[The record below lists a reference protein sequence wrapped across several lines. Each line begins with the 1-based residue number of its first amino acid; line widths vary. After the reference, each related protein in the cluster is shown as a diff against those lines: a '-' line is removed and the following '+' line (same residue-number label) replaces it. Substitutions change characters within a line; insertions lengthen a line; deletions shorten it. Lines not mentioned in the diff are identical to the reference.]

1 MWWPDARHVSAEAG
15 RGGACLGVLIW
26 AGPVASCETPKITI
40 CLTGDIFGNVLPSC
54 PGAVRNR
61 MKRFGEV
68 VHILVVTGILLTLT
82 LAAFV
87 WISSESRWRE
97 LDRAY
102 LSADHSA
109 RVFAEQVERTI
120 RSIDADLRFTAYE
133 LARDNSPDRLRS
145 LVHVGALSMDLLVQ
159 IAMVDAQGRT
169 LATHVGPDP
178 NRTDVSDRE
187 HIRVHLDR
195 KVSGLFV
202 GRPVLGRVSGRWAI
216 QLSRAVESADGTLV
230 GVLVASL
237 DPLYFERFWA
247 ANALGEGNFVKL
259 LGNDGF
265 PRTSSRNAERIFLSQ
280 KARPDVISRATG
292 PSGRLLF
299 NDSDGL
305 TRLAAYARLSAFPLV
320 VISGFPA
327 AAVEERIRAERA
339 IYLMVASSVCIMV
352 AMLGGWLSYL
362 AFRLRVQEEEA
373 LLARRRL
380 SDAVE
385 AIPEGFALFD
395 AQDRLVIV
403 NGAFRRIHS
412 RQGNFVKIGM
422 TFEDFCRLGV
432 RAGLWKVVG
441 DEEQWIQAKLA
452 RHRNPVGAF
461 EVELAHGAW
470 LRVSER
476 RTAEGGI
483 VGIRTDITDAKAREE
498 TLIQSRSAL
507 AAQAEEMRTLAD
519 AAMQADRAKSAF
531 LAAMSHEIRT
541 PLNALLGFT
550 RLLART
556 DLDEE
561 QRDFVKVVDQSA
573 SHLKGIVNDVL
584 EFSQLE
590 AGRVSIDNAPFDP
603 RELIDHLKSVL
614 GVLIGGKPIEV
625 RCIIDES
632 VPPSLTGDASRIY
645 QVLLNIAGN
654 AAKFTDTGGI
664 EVRVEFQHSEAGSVV
679 RFVIE
684 DTGRG
689 ITPEAMERL
698 FKPFEQGDAT
708 GELRAAGTGLG
719 LAISSGLVKKMG
731 GSIGVESK
739 HGAGSRFWFEL
750 PLEPSAPQPA
760 RAMRE
765 YAKAADS
772 PRKLNVLVTDDAPS
786 SRKLVRVLVEKAG
799 HRVREAGDGR
809 EAIKAAA
816 AERFDLILL
825 DLQMPVMG
833 GIEAARRIRLLPAPH
848 GTAVLAALT
857 AQVMASDRDAAL
869 RSGMDIFI
877 PKPVEAEQLL
887 ALLAEVSDADPTV
900 LVTQATDSA

>member
-1 MWWPDARHVSAEAG
+1 MRRPVSG
-15 RGGACLGVLIW
+15 DR
-26 AGPVASCETPKITI
+26 VASGETLKITV
-40 CLTGDIFGNVLPSC
+40 CLTGDDFGNVLLNHSRD
-54 PGAVRNR
+54 GRSR

-102 LSADHSA
+102 VSVDHSA

-120 RSIDADLRFTAYE
+120 RSVDADLKFTAYE
-133 LARDNSPDRLRS
+133 LVRDNAPDRLRA
-145 LVHVGALSMDLLVQ
+145 LVNMGALSMDLLVQ
-159 IAMVDAQGRT
+159 IAVVDAQGRT
-169 LATHVGPDP
+169 VATNMGPDP
-178 NRTDVSDRE
+178 NLTDVSDRE

-202 GRPVLGRVSGRWAI
+202 GRPVLGRISGRWAI
-216 QLSRAVESADGTLV
+216 QLSRAVESADGSLL

-237 DPLYFERFWA
+237 DPLYFERFWG
-247 ANALGEGNFVKL
+247 ANALGESNLVML
-259 LGNDGF
+259 LGNDGYH
-265 PRTSSRNAERIFLSQ
+265 RAISRNAEQIFLSQ
-280 KARPDVISRATG
+280 QARPDVISRAVG
-292 PSGRLLF
+292 RSGRLLY
-299 NDSDGL
+299 DDPDGQ

-320 VISGFPA
+320 VVSGFA
-327 AAVEERIRAERA
+327 AADVEERIRAERST
-339 IYLMVASSVCIMV
+339 YLMVASSVFIMV

-362 AFRLRVQEEEA
+362 AFRLRVQEGEA

-395 AQDRLVIV
+395 AQDRLVIM
-403 NGAFRRIHS
+403 NAAFRRIHG
-412 RQGNFVKIGM
+412 RQGDFVEIGM
-422 TFEDFCRLGV
+422 TFEDFCRRGV
-432 RAGLWKVVG
+432 EAGVWRVAG
-441 DEEQWIQAKLA
+441 DGEQWIQSRLA
-452 RHRNPVGAF
+452 RRRDPVGAF
-461 EVELAHGAW
+461 EIQLTHGVW

-483 VGIRTDITDAKAREE
+483 VGILTDITEAKEREE
-498 TLIQSRSAL
+498 SLIQSRSAL
-507 AAQAEEMRTLAD
+507 VAQAQEMRTLAD
-519 AAMQADRAKSAF
+519 AAMQADRAKSVF

-556 DLDEE
+556 ELDEE

-590 AGRVSIDNAPFDP
+590 AGRLTIDRAPFDP
-603 RELIDHLKSVL
+603 REVIDHLKSVL

-625 RCIIDES
+625 RCIIDEA

-645 QVLLNIAGN
+645 QILLNIAGN
-654 AAKFTDTGGI
+654 AAKFTEAGRI
-664 EVRVEFQHSEAGSVV
+664 EVRVAFQRGDAGPVA
-679 RFVIE
+679 RFVVE

-689 ITPEAMERL
+689 ISPEAMGRL

-739 HGAGSRFWFEL
+739 PGEGSRFWFEL

-760 RAMRE
+760 RAVRE
-765 YAKAADS
+765 PPKAVAS
-772 PRKLNVLVTDDAPS
+772 PRKLKVLVADDAPS

-799 HRVREAGDGR
+799 HVVCEAEDGGEVVR
-809 EAIKAAA
+809 AAA

-833 GIEAARRIRLLPAPH
+833 GMDAARMIRQLPAPH
-848 GTAVLAALT
+848 GNAILAALT
-857 AQVMASDRDAAL
+857 AQVMASDKDAAL
-869 RSGMDIFI
+869 RAGMNKFI
-877 PKPVEAEQLL
+877 PKPVEADQLL
-887 ALLAEVSDADPTV
+887 ALLGEVADADCSASTA
-900 LVTQATDSA
+900 QAIG